1 MVSGQCLHQMYMINI
16 FCISYAFLVN
26 FALVIGSCSMSPK
39 EIHVKSSSL
48 LLAFGI
54 SLYSFNPFPAVPLLT
69 VHFFSRI
76 FILTFKCLNPGC

>member
-16 FCISYAFLVN
+16 FCISYAFLN
-26 FALVIGSCSMSPK
+26 HFSCSMSPK

-54 SLYSFNPFPAVPLLT
+54 SLYSFNPFPGVPLLT